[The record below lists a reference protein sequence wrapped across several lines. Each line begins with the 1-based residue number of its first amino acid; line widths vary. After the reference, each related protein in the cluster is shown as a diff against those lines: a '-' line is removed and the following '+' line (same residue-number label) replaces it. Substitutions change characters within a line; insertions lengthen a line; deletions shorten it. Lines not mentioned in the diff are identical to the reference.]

1 MRKKLII
8 GICLLLAAF
17 TAFAVKLAISE
28 KNPSNQIESTIQEE
42 VSLDSILS
50 ESEST
55 MKDSV
60 NTESSEQKESKEETK
75 EEVKEGTPIQ
85 KPENQTTAV
94 HKVPDS
100 ASSTTNKEDKIS
112 EKKETADNKVEDKN
126 KQDKELPSIEFE
138 EENSEPDYSE
148 PEDTED
154 EETENES
161 TKPGENTPISNELP
175 PVPLF

>member
-28 KNPSNQIESTIQEE
+28 NNPSNQIESTIQEE

-60 NTESSEQKESKEETK
+60 NTESSEQKESKEE
-75 EEVKEGTPIQ
+75 
-85 KPENQTTAV
+85 
-94 HKVPDS
+94 
-100 ASSTTNKEDKIS
+100 ASKWR
-112 EKKETADNKVEDKN
+112 
-126 KQDKELPSIEFE
+126 
-138 EENSEPDYSE
+138 
-148 PEDTED
+148 
-154 EETENES
+154 ES
-161 TKPGENTPISNELP
+161 RY
-175 PVPLF
+175 